1 MILYVVGTPIGN
13 MGDITYR
20 AIDTLKKCDV
30 ILCEDTRCSMK
41 MLNHYGIKK
50 KLISYHKFNEFKMM
64 DQIISNIK
72 EGVKYAL
79 ISDAGMPCIS
89 DPGQILVNRCIE
101 EDIKVD
107 VVPGPCAAI
116 NGKILSGL
124 NNEMF
129 TFIGFLP
136 KASKKL
142 KETISLMKSIHTT
155 LIVYESP
162 HRLIETLNLFK
173 EEFGGDT
180 KIYIGRELTKLFE
193 ENFRGSI
200 GEALSYFNESKIR
213 GEFLICIENN
223 LKEEVIDDDYIL
235 NEYRVNNEKGL
246 TDKDNIK
253 QICTQYNLKKNY
265 VYKLI
270 LKEKNLT

>member
-20 AIDTLKKCDV
+20 AVETLKQCDV
-30 ILCEDTRCSMK
+30 ILCEDTRCSIK

-50 KLISYHKFNEFKMM
+50 QLISYHKFNEFRLL
-64 DQIISNIK
+64 DQIIFNIK
-72 EGVKYAL
+72 NGVKYAL

-101 EDIKVD
+101 ENIKID
-107 VVPGPCAAI
+107 VIPGVCAAI
-116 NGKILSGL
+116 NGKILSGFKD
-124 NNEMF
+124 EMF

-136 KASKKL
+136 RAPKKL
-142 KETISLMKSIHTT
+142 KYSINLMKSIHTI

-162 HRLIETLNLFK
+162 HRLIDTLNLFK

-180 KIYIGRELTKLFE
+180 LIYIGRELTKLFE

-200 GEALSYFNESKIR
+200 EEALSYFNESKIR

-223 LKEEVIDDDYIL
+223 IKEEIIDDNHIL
-235 NEYRVNNEKGL
+235 NEYRINNKNGF

-253 QICTQYNLKKNY
+253 MICTKYNLKKNY